1 MTVSA
6 WISKASKLHKTCVEE
21 QQAGNG
27 STKIT
32 MLQATTLNELQ
43 HAIGSNHGIKQ
54 VTYNEAR
61 LSLDE
66 MFVMV
71 KAGQKTPPLTAG

>member
-1 MTVSA
+1 MKQSE
-6 WISKASKLHKTCVEE
+6 WITKASKLHKTCAEE
-21 QQAGNG
+21 QQEGNG
-27 STKIT
+27 SKKIT
-32 MLQATTLNELQ
+32 MSEATTLNELQ

-61 LSLDE
+61 VSLDE

-71 KAGQKTPPLTAG
+71 KAGQKTPPLTPG

>member
-6 WISKASKLHKTCVEE
+6 WISKASKLHRTCVDK

-27 STKIT
+27 SKKTT
-32 MLQATTLNELQ
+32 SSEATTFNELQ
-43 HAIGSNHGIKQ
+43 HAIASDHAIKE

-61 LSLDE
+61 ESLDE
-66 MFVMV
+66 MFVIV
-71 KAGQKTPPLTAG
+71 KAGLKTPPLTAG

>member
-61 LSLDE
+61 LNLDE

-71 KAGQKTPPLTAG
+71 KAGQKTPPLTTG